1 MKKQTGLTLI
11 EIMIALLI
19 GLIII
24 AATINIYI
32 TTIKGSSDT
41 LRSAR
46 LNHDLESAMSLMF
59 NDIRRAGYWGG
70 AIAGADSRNNPF
82 TTTTTTVTNFAPS
95 NITVVNFTDSGG
107 TLHTRG
113 CILYS
118 YDADADGHYDD
129 NDDGVFDSPGDDTNE
144 FYGFRVDNSSIQM
157 RKTGTTTAACADG
170 EWETMNIDTGNS
182 RSEKVEIDSLTFDFD
197 DPDPLDAIVIPPS
210 KCKNV
215 TTGIS
220 ENMSCATTTLV
231 LTTGEIVETRQ
242 VTITLSGHITGETSV
257 SKTLT
262 STVKVRN
269 DRVFTQP

>member
-32 TTIKGSSDT
+32 TTIRGSSDT

-46 LNHDLESAMSLMF
+46 LNHDLESAMSLMV

-82 TTTTTTVTNFAPS
+82 ATGAA
-95 NITVVNFTDSGG
+95 NIQSPAA
-107 TLHTRG
+107 G
-113 CILYS
+113 CILYT
-118 YDADADGHYDD
+118 YDADG
-129 NDDGVFDSPGDDTNE
+129 DGVVDSDE
-144 FYGFRVDNSSIQM
+144 YYGFKLEGTNIRM
-157 RKTGTTTAACADG
+157 RKTGATTANCTDG
-170 EWETMNIDTGNS
+170 TWETMNIDTGNS

-197 DPDPLDAIVIPPS
+197 DPSAPS

-215 TTGIS
+215 TTDTS
-220 ENMSCATTTLV
+220 ENKSCATTTLV
-231 LTTGEIVETRQ
+231 LTTGNSIVETRQ
-242 VTITLSGHITGETSV
+242 VTMTLSGHITGETSV

-269 DRVFTQP
+269 DRVCTHPCL